1 MSENLSID
9 EIIKRAEKIKAEA
22 DRQLEAA
29 SKTLD
34 EKAKNAIDEV
44 TVDEEEVARKIAD
57 SGRGYK
63 EICSAKKTETV
74 GRKNTRGQPPE
85 KTRKI
90 RGQNTI

>member
-34 EKAKNAIDEV
+34 EKAKNAIYLIWRYITNDQ
-44 TVDEEEVARKIAD
+44 
-57 SGRGYK
+57 S
-63 EICSAKKTETV
+63 
-74 GRKNTRGQPPE
+74 
-85 KTRKI
+85 
-90 RGQNTI
+90 

>member
-44 TVDEEEVARKIAD
+44 TVDEEEVARKIA
-57 SGRGYK
+57 
-63 EICSAKKTETV
+63 EAAAK
-74 GRKNTRGQPPE
+74 PLSL
-85 KTRKI
+85 I
-90 RGQNTI
+90 HI

>member
-34 EKAKNAIDEV
+34 EKAKKRD
-44 TVDEEEVARKIAD
+44 
-57 SGRGYK
+57 
-63 EICSAKKTETV
+63 
-74 GRKNTRGQPPE
+74 
-85 KTRKI
+85 
-90 RGQNTI
+90 